1 MKNGVSGILEK
12 VKLGGT
18 KVAPFVIA
26 MSLLSGCGNNK
37 NISEAEVDRP
47 ITTLDTVCELVSDLV
62 SVVSDEAEKAEMIAL
77 KEKSLYTTFSS
88 WGYELEKIDSNYYK
102 VIRDNNQNITYCDS
116 IDDFKKYVDVKNP
129 TFEDVRNAIYENP
142 SITSEYQDILIE
154 GLNNLEI
161 QNNDLDLTI
170 LYYNIKRLEFVE
182 ISVSEM
188 MDKIGFSGAYYNVE
202 DGKVFVDSNR
212 TPYVV
217 LHEVLGHAISDI
229 KMAIGDDYVFYMPD
243 CLAVK
248 VDFDNDD
255 YSFEFLGTSLEEG
268 KADLVANKAYNTT
281 MQGPYD
287 MEAEQL
293 RIFNE
298 VSNTSLNEF
307 INNGVVGLVSNMKE
321 NDIDK
326 PVEYIMSVD
335 SLLDCV
341 QERILIVPEENTM
354 KYNMTEFFKDY
365 ADDKIN
371 AGTDR
376 ANIEDYIEE
385 IFDASDYEHIEAG
398 ELFIYDSVDV
408 DELKDHVVGEIDTF
422 DTAKVKAYR

>member
-1 MKNGVSGILEK
+1 MKNSVSGILEK
-12 VKLGGT
+12 VKRGGT
-18 KVAPFVIA
+18 KVAPFVLA

-37 NISEAEVDRP
+37 SISEVEVDRP
-47 ITTLDTVCELVSDLV
+47 TTTLDTVGELVSDLV
-62 SVVSDEAEKAEMIAL
+62 SDEIEKAEMIAL
-77 KEKSLYTTFSS
+77 KERSLYTTFSS
-88 WGYELEKIDSNYYK
+88 WGYELKKIDSNYYK

-142 SITSEYQDILIE
+142 NITSEYQDILIE

-161 QNNDLDLTI
+161 QNNDIDLTV

-182 ISVSEM
+182 LSVQEM
-188 MDKIGFSGAYYNVE
+188 MAIKGYSGAYFDVVE
-202 DGKVFVDSNR
+202 GKVFVDPNWN
-212 TPYVV
+212 PYV
-217 LHEVLGHAISDI
+217 LFHEVFGHAVSDI
-229 KMAIGDDYVFYMPD
+229 QMAVEDGYVFYMPD

-255 YSFEFLGTSLEEG
+255 YSFEYLGTSLEEG
-268 KADLVANKAYNTT
+268 KADLIGNLLANTF

-287 MEAEQL
+287 IATEQL

-307 INNGVVGLVSNMKE
+307 INKGVVGLVSNMKE
-321 NDIDK
+321 NDIDR

-341 QERILIVPEENTM
+341 QERILIVPEEYTM
-354 KYNMTEFFKDY
+354 KYNMTEFLKDY

-371 AGTDR
+371 AGADR
-376 ANIEDYIEE
+376 SKIEDYIEE
-385 IFDASDYEHIEAG
+385 IFDASDYKCINAG
-398 ELFIYDSVDV
+398 ELFIYDSVYV
-408 DELKDHVVGEIDTF
+408 DELKEHVVGEIDTF

>member
-1 MKNGVSGILEK
+1 MKNSVSGILEK
-12 VKLGGT
+12 VKRGGT
-18 KVAPFVIA
+18 KVAPFVLA

-37 NISEAEVDRP
+37 SISEVEVDRP
-47 ITTLDTVCELVSDLV
+47 TTTLDAVGELVSDLIL
-62 SVVSDEAEKAEMIAL
+62 DEIEKAEMLAL
-77 KEKSLYTTFSS
+77 KERSLFAKFSS
-88 WGYELEKIDSNYYK
+88 WGFELEKIDSNYYK
-102 VIRDNNQNITYCDS
+102 VIKDNNKNITYCDS
-116 IDDFKKYVDVKNP
+116 IDDFKKHVDVKNP

-142 SITSEYQDILIE
+142 SITSEYQKILID
-154 GLNNLEI
+154 GLNNIEI
-161 QNNDLDLTI
+161 QNKDLDLTI

-188 MDKIGFSGAYYNVE
+188 MDRIGYSGAYYNIE

-212 TPYVV
+212 TPYVI
-217 LHEVLGHAISDI
+217 LHEVFGHAISDI
-229 KMAIGDDYVFYMPD
+229 QMAVGDGYVFYMPD

-248 VDFDNDD
+248 ADFDNCD
-255 YSFEFLGTSLEEG
+255 YSFEYLGTSLEEG
-268 KADLVANKAYNTT
+268 KADLIANKACNTT
-281 MQGPYD
+281 TQGPYD

-307 INNGVVGLVSNMKE
+307 INKGVVGLVSNMKE
-321 NDIDK
+321 NDIDR

-341 QERILIVPEENTM
+341 QERILIVPEEYTM
-354 KYNMTEFFKDY
+354 KYNMTEFLKDY

-371 AGTDR
+371 AGADR
-376 ANIEDYIEE
+376 SKIEDYIEE
-385 IFDASDYEHIEAG
+385 IFDASDYKCINAG
-398 ELFIYDSVDV
+398 ELFIYDSVYV
-408 DELKDHVVGEIDTF
+408 DELKEHVVGEIDTF